1 MTANAGD
8 LIDLTK
14 VNLPVSSIS
23 VFVTGFIKEQVKHEN
38 EIFKTVKITVNE
50 FVGGGTGG
58 RNFVVK
64 CRYLKTDQRID
75 RKVIKTRKN
84 SCLMV
89 TGELSFVD
97 TEFLIDIQDVNFISM
112 SSANI
117 ETTNDVTS
125 SLYSWSTTTSSGRI
139 SAQSMANNM
148 LHENSTNATQH
159 NQSENTN
166 DNDDLPINYQETTE
180 DNEYSNETLVNTHTN
195 RKKRKSRK

>member
-14 VNLPVSSIS
+14 ENLPVSSIS

-125 SLYSWSTTTSSGRI
+125 SLYSWSTTTPLGRI